1 MRSAMQRFLAA
12 LLNANALY
20 GRETAALVTTDVAVV
35 KDTSAIVYMSWY
47 DTTMKQAPTALET
60 FGFSAA
66 ATRMQLSARRL
77 SGSMT
82 ATLGHRRHTD
92 LRKTGQ
98 THTHTCSCT
107 NHTHHCSPAPRPAS
121 ATAAGAPRPRP
132 NCRMTR
138 RFSRIVSEGFAAAF
152 LEGFLV

>member
-66 ATRMQLSARRL
+66 ATPGM
-77 SGSMT
+77 
-82 ATLGHRRHTD
+82 ATPPHG
-92 LRKTGQ
+92 
-98 THTHTCSCT
+98 
-107 NHTHHCSPAPRPAS
+107 
-121 ATAAGAPRPRP
+121 
-132 NCRMTR
+132 
-138 RFSRIVSEGFAAAF
+138 
-152 LEGFLV
+152 

>member
-60 FGFSAA
+60 FAVFLRRQPGCNSVPAA
-66 ATRMQLSARRL
+66 CQV
-77 SGSMT
+77 
-82 ATLGHRRHTD
+82 
-92 LRKTGQ
+92 
-98 THTHTCSCT
+98 
-107 NHTHHCSPAPRPAS
+107 P
-121 ATAAGAPRPRP
+121 
-132 NCRMTR
+132 
-138 RFSRIVSEGFAAAF
+138 
-152 LEGFLV
+152 